1 MSVATYDK
9 GEGTSGIR
17 GQLYETKLLSLIF
30 YRAKHDDS
38 IEEFQ
43 LASNIADIGAFD
55 DICIKVKMKGIA
67 KPLIVCIQ
75 AKHKDDREQTLD
87 IDVMKYFRSYLK
99 IRERFEMDN
108 KDEIF
113 QGKFHETESY
123 FVIYTSGKDKFS
135 NDEVVG
141 EFASQL
147 NELIGTGGT
156 AKQPY
161 KHDAHVESLCHIFMK
176 EQAISL
182 AKQVAAYMS
191 GERNFETML
200 SDELM
205 LTYHVILA
213 RYVVEVSEIVPG
225 GHRIATFQQGF
236 IDNYLGEKLNLF
248 KNTLYKE
255 ALGRRKIEPS
265 DVKNLM
271 SAFLAEPTDVI
282 KLSKVIGTVIT
293 YNNGQL
299 ELAKTYAQ
307 LKTDLKRQLNQV
319 DVSRSTVN
327 EATTLAA
334 REMLSKGLKVP
345 AAFGNTDL
353 MLSGSDAKKA
363 RRIKHLTSKFIELLV
378 ECKSGNTVTV
388 DNSFDSGFLQ
398 LNGGIAGA
406 IGNMFVLD
414 EKTKLMKITDNW
426 ESLGDLAQA
435 LYKNLTYEIHNL
447 HELRFHFKVNK
458 FPKLSFDC
466 SEYEATQARDFLNK
480 LIFYSKQADE
490 NEVEQIIKDKIEE
503 YQAEHPNYFQAKT
516 DAMFLKYHDK
526 IQKWWMQP
534 KQASYL
540 TKDSD
545 IFEDAINYIIKDPLL
560 SSINIMCMSII
571 KLVIDYTFTEDAVSS
586 WNLLEH
592 ANTVIITENSTLTV
606 VKVLQH
612 LKNKDHVVLDLEYIV
627 NLPTNDRNVLRTE
640 LKNTD
645 GCKVIIFV
653 CDKMLNTRD
662 EIKSLENIS
671 KVVITKKTVII
682 TNSAS
687 VETLQKYFPITHS
700 PVHDENSLNDM
711 SAESQKSI
719 LETRV
724 MFQGVE
730 VKLDLIV
737 DDTSKGYVKGDIL
750 NEIMYK
756 NKIEVGKLN
765 TSRWYDGIKWKNLYF
780 DRMVQ
785 KTINEYVM
793 VSPPLKTLYDIEDD
807 VVLITAEPGMGKS
820 TLLYHLSLETKKCH
834 PEVWIVR
841 VNLLEYSR
849 EFSKWK
855 EERTDINSLETLKF
869 MCQVILREKLGN
881 ESNVTITLKEQNGV
895 VYLKDC
901 TDDPWIEFELKLFLH
916 FFNDGKMI
924 FLFDGFDEI
933 SPNYMNEAIK
943 CIEVISKHRQK
954 HKTWVTSRSY
964 SEIEMLLQGAFGDP
978 YSITHMSLKQKYEYL
993 NKIWESYLV
1002 LKEFRKR
1009 QLQNVHCFLK
1019 FMSKIQYFMLAKY
1032 EWPLHEVYMNAW
1044 FYLKS
1049 QINIT
1054 NQPSGDQS
1062 FSVKYDFEHVS
1073 RAILKQLEKQ
1083 CVDYEAVADHTPLDV
1098 TVKAFF
1104 LINNICN
1111 VNENPHMKPFVRWYH
1126 DNNTITFFQKYLETY
1141 LVIRFV
1147 DKNNMDLFNPDIT
1160 IAYERELAECI
1171 AKHKKLAAYAIFN
1184 QDAKKLFYANEL
1196 EEIKETIKCI
1206 EKGEEKTGLIC
1217 GVANDIPIFIH
1228 MTFTEYFAAEYVC
1241 DFFKKNEKDNEYLI
1255 VLIKYMFNLM
1265 VSRPNYDNVRTI
1277 IDSKIKMD
1285 VTLKRIM
1292 ENNKEMIDN
1301 LLKER
1306 ITEIHDEYVLSSF
1319 KDFWMYVDRE
1329 LVVIRRVTGQTR
1341 RAGRRKRRRRVKRK

>member
-75 AKHKDDREQTLD
+75 AKHKDDSEQTLD

-99 IRERFEMDN
+99 IRERFEMNN

-123 FVIYTSGKDKFS
+123 FVIYTSGKDKFG

-176 EQAISL
+176 KQAISL

-236 IDNYLGEKLNLF
+236 FDAYISEELNLF

-307 LKTDLKRQLNQV
+307 LKTDLRQQLNQV

-363 RRIKHLTSKFIELLV
+363 RRIKHLTSKFVELLAIC
-378 ECKSGNTVTV
+378 ESGNTVTV

-398 LNGGIAGA
+398 LNGGLAGA

-414 EKTKLMKITDNW
+414 EKTKVMKITDNW

-435 LYKNLTYEIHNL
+435 LYKNLTDEIHNL

-458 FPKLSFDC
+458 FPKLSLDC
-466 SEYEATQARDFLNK
+466 SEYEATLARDFLNK
-480 LIFYSKQADE
+480 LIFCSKQADE

-503 YQAEHPNYFQAKT
+503 YQADHPNYFQAKT

-526 IQKWWMQP
+526 IQKWWMEP

-545 IFEDAINYIIKDPLL
+545 IFDDAINHIIKDPLL
-560 SSINIMCMSII
+560 SSINITCMSKI
-571 KLVIDYTFTEDAVSS
+571 KPVIDYTFTEDAVSS

-612 LKNKDHVVLDLEYIV
+612 LKNRDHVVLDLEYIV

-662 EIKSLENIS
+662 EIKTLENIS

-687 VETLQKYFPITHS
+687 VVTLQKYFPITHS

-724 MFQGVE
+724 IFQGVE
-730 VKLDLIV
+730 VTLDLIV
-737 DDTSKGYVKGDIL
+737 DDKSKAYVKGDIL
-750 NEIMYK
+750 NKIMYK
-756 NKIEVGKLN
+756 NRIKVGKLD
-765 TSRWYDGIKWKNLYF
+765 TSRQYDEIKHLYF
-780 DRMVQ
+780 DRVVQ
-785 KTINEYVM
+785 KTTNESVK

-820 TLLYHLSLETKKCH
+820 TLLTHLSLETKKCH

-849 EFSKWK
+849 QFSKWK
-855 EERTDINSLETLKF
+855 EEGTDIKLLETLKF
-869 MCQVILREKLGN
+869 MCQVILRGKLGN

-901 TDDPWIEFELKLFLH
+901 SGDPWIEFELKLFLH
-916 FFNDGKMI
+916 FFNNGKMI
-924 FLFDGFDEI
+924 FLFDGFDE
-933 SPNYMNEAIK
+933 SCPHYMNEATK
-943 CIEVISKHRQK
+943 CIGVISKQRQN
-954 HKTWVTSRSY
+954 HKIWVTSRSY
-964 SEIEMLLQGAFGDP
+964 SKIKLLLQGAFGDP
-978 YSITHMSLKQKYEYL
+978 YSITHMSLKEKYEYL
-993 NKIWESYLV
+993 NKIWEVHLV
-1002 LKEFRKR
+1002 LEEFCKI
-1009 QLQNVHCFLK
+1009 QIQNVHRFLT
-1019 FMSKIQYFMLAKY
+1019 FMSDIQYCILEKI
-1032 EWPLHEVYMNAW
+1032 EWSLHEVYMNAR
-1044 FYLKS
+1044 FYLKN
-1049 QINIT
+1049 QIKFLNKPLEV
-1054 NQPSGDQS
+1054 QRLK
-1062 FSVKYDFEHVS
+1062 VKYDFEHVS
-1073 RAILKQLEKQ
+1073 RAILKELEKR
-1083 CVDYEAVADHTPLDV
+1083 CFDYEEVADHTPLHV
-1098 TVKAFF
+1098 FLKALFF
-1104 LINNICN
+1104 INKIKS
-1111 VNENPHMKPFVRWYH
+1111 VNENSYMSPYFAKWDHH
-1126 DNNTITFFQKYLETY
+1126 NNTVTFYQNYLETI
-1141 LVIRFV
+1141 LLNRFEN
-1147 DKNNMDLFNPDIT
+1147 KNKMDIFNPDIMT
-1160 IAYERELAECI
+1160 TYEKELADCMV
-1171 AKHKKLAAYAIFN
+1171 KHKKLAAYAIFN
-1184 QDAKKLFYANEL
+1184 QDIEKLFNEKEL
-1196 EEIKETIKCI
+1196 KEIKETIKRI

-1217 GVANDIPIFIH
+1217 GVANDIPIFLH
-1228 MTFTEYFAAEYVC
+1228 MTFTVYFAAEYVC
-1241 DFFKKNEKDNEYLI
+1241 DLLKNEIVSENQMQLI
-1255 VLIKYMFNLM
+1255 DFIFNLF
-1265 VSRPNYDNVRTI
+1265 VSRSNGRTTRTSFPTVLPAQAGLYMEHRANFTNRKHG
-1277 IDSKIKMD
+1277 DPW
-1285 VTLKRIM
+1285 LKLHR
-1292 ENNKEMIDN
+1292 N
-1301 LLKER
+1301 
-1306 ITEIHDEYVLSSF
+1306 HV
-1319 KDFWMYVDRE
+1319 
-1329 LVVIRRVTGQTR
+1329 
-1341 RAGRRKRRRRVKRK
+1341 